1 MDHLSY
7 LLECVR
13 TGALNALDIRHAGEG
28 LMEVTARGG
37 VCSPGFGSGAM
48 PEHEAFALIYDQV
61 RNRMI
66 AMERAVCSMLV
77 LSKCPQCEDSTLK
90 PVGSDKRYAAKEFSC
105 PKCGDIISSIASTI
119 KGDRQWRDEMAMR
132 GSRGVAEPNELV
144 EMAAPRPLVFN
155 PSSVIGGP
163 PASNQQTPPAVNPA
177 PWPAQDGAGPL
188 VVNVQEQAKR
198 FESPAKEHAVEA
210 VQQQAEPE
218 ATTTVATEGF
228 REEAPTKVEGPHP
241 TGGDPAKALPS
252 AQEIFDR
259 AAKSATNA
267 SKMTAKRMCELFAL
281 AKTGREF
288 KLAATKYTEN
298 FSYFVVQER
307 ASAMSALHAAW
318 SRLYTEEDADMRTVD
333 AHVFG
338 HLCVKA
344 STPTDLSALHRIGA
358 ASRDL
363 WPEAERLVAR
373 SAYKQAHERL
383 SKAEAATAQT

>member
-13 TGALNALDIRHAGEG
+13 TGALTALDIRHAGEG

-37 VCSPGFGSGAM
+37 VCSPGFGSGVM

-90 PVGSDKRYAAKEFSC
+90 PVGTEKRYAAKEFSC

-119 KGDRQWRDEMAMR
+119 KGDRQWRDEMATR
-132 GSRGVAEPNELV
+132 GGRGVAELIELV
-144 EMAAPRPLVFN
+144 EMSTQRPLV
-155 PSSVIGGP
+155 I
-163 PASNQQTPPAVNPA
+163 NQPTPPAVNPA

-218 ATTTVATEGF
+218 ATTAVVTEGF

-241 TGGDPAKALPS
+241 SGGDPAKALPS

-259 AAKSATNA
+259 AAKSASNA

-288 KLAATKYTEN
+288 KLAASKYTEN

-344 STPTDLSALHRIGA
+344 SNAAELASLHRIGA

-383 SKAEAATAQT
+383 SKSEAATAQT